1 MLLFPIPGIWLSK
14 DFPPACVQA
23 NLDKARSEEVTE
35 PILREEVITEGKDRE
50 CFATR
55 K

>member
-1 MLLFPIPGIWLSK
+1 MSLFLIQRIWLSE

-35 PILREEVITEGKDRE
+35 PIPREKVITEDKDLE
-50 CFATR
+50 CFVTR

>member
-35 PILREEVITEGKDRE
+35 PIPREKVITEGKDLE
-50 CFATR
+50 CFVTR

>member
-1 MLLFPIPGIWLSK
+1 MSVFLIPGIWLSK
-14 DFPPACVQA
+14 DVPPAYAQA

-35 PILREEVITEGKDRE
+35 PIPWENVITEGKDLE